1 MKARAKVRASIRL
14 ARRAGAVLLALL
26 VIIVMTTKG
35 QAEIIGEVS
44 TTFKLIGANDK
55 IVIEAFDDP
64 DVSGATCY
72 LSRAK
77 TGGIKGTVGLAEDTS
92 DASIACRQTGPII
105 LPEEVASGESN
116 GDQVFRKSTS
126 LLFKKLQVVRFYDPK
141 RNTLVYLTYSDKI
154 IDGSPKNSISTIVI
168 RDWGQA
174 NKQTDK

>member
-1 MKARAKVRASIRL
+1 MNTKASMQSV
-14 ARRAGAVLLALL
+14 RRAGVVLTALL
-26 VIIVMTTKG
+26 IMGTIGNKAV
-35 QAEIIGEVS
+35 QAETVGEVS
-44 TTFKLIGANDK
+44 TTFKLLGANDK

-92 DASIACRQTGPII
+92 DASIACRQTGPIT
-105 LPEEVASGESN
+105 LPEDVASGKNN

-126 LLFKKLQVVRFYDPK
+126 ILFKKLQVVRFYDPK
-141 RNTLVYLTYSDKI
+141 RNTLIYLTYSDKL

-168 RDWGQA
+168 RSWE
-174 NKQTDK
+174 KK